1 VPDRHNLNLMSAFLA
16 HLANRLAT
24 WLAQQP
30 LARQARIGAW
40 LGRKLLWSSG
50 MTNRLNDNLQT
61 ARLTGRVS
69 LRSVTESIGQLAVE
83 TAALWKT
90 SDELA
95 LSRVRAVHGWDQVI
109 ELRDAGRGI
118 VFLTPHLATFEI
130 ASIYIGAHMPMTA
143 MFRPPREAWAEPM
156 MRAGR
161 DRLQIKSVP
170 ADMSGIRAML
180 KALRR
185 GEPIGLL
192 PDQVPTSG
200 DGVWAPFFG
209 RPAYTMTLVQKF
221 VRTTESAAVMV
232 ACKRLTEGRGYELR
246 FDVLL
251 PFSGAPEVA
260 AAELNASIERAI
272 AFAPSQYLWTY
283 NRYKAPP
290 EQSNRAPATI
300 VLNR

>member
-1 VPDRHNLNLMSAFLA
+1 MPSFLA
-16 HLANRLAT
+16 NLANRLAT

-30 LARQARIGAW
+30 LARQAKIGAW

-50 MTNRLNDNLQT
+50 MTNRLNDNLRT
-61 ARLTGRVS
+61 ARLADRVS
-69 LRSVTESIGQLAVE
+69 LRSVAESVGQLAIE

-90 SDELA
+90 PNEVL
-95 LSRVRAVHGWDQVI
+95 LSRVRGVHGWDEVVT
-109 ELRDAGRGI
+109 LRDTGRGI
-118 VFLTPHLATFEI
+118 IFLTPHLATFEM
-130 ASIYIGAHMPMTA
+130 ASIYIGAQMPMTA

-221 VRTTESAAVMV
+221 ARTTESAVVMV
-232 ACKRLTEGRGYELR
+232 ACKRLTDGRGYELR
-246 FDVLL
+246 FDVLP

-260 AAELNASIERAI
+260 AAELNAAIERAI
-272 AFAPSQYLWTY
+272 EFAPSQYLWTY
-283 NRYKAPP
+283 NRYKVPP
-290 EQSNRAPATI
+290 EQANRTPATI
-300 VLNR
+300 VMER